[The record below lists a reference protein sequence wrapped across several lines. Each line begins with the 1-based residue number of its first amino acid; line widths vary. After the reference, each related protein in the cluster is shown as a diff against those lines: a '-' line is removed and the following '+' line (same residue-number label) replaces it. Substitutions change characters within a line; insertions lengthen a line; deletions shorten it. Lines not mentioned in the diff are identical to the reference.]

1 MKDYGLMAATTL
13 TVKIAYGTLLLTVI
27 VHSLS
32 KISDIHITSL
42 PKLFGIPIS
51 RLSSSWTDIKQKDVR
66 YWATVADSL
75 IVSCLSYII

>member
-1 MKDYGLMAATTL
+1 MTATTL
-13 TVKIAYGTLLLTVI
+13 TVKIAYGTLLFTLI

-42 PKLFGIPIS
+42 QKLFGTAVS
-51 RLSSSWTDIKQKDVR
+51 RLSGSWTDIKQKDVR
-66 YWATVADSL
+66 YWGATVADSL